1 MKLCPRNSSL
11 SVRPSSTKSLVSVPK
26 NSKWEEM
33 YAENF
38 PFGEGAQA
46 AVGPKFSPLGGDGS
60 LVSFGSGFL
69 SFSF

>member
-1 MKLCPRNSSL
+1 
-11 SVRPSSTKSLVSVPK
+11 VSVPK